1 MSYMDFADYYDFLTE
16 NVNYKNLADYLEQVF
31 ERYKHNTG
39 ITLDLA
45 CGTGSL
51 TLELAKR
58 GFDIYG
64 VDMSPTMLSVAR
76 QKAYESG
83 FDILFLCQKMQSIDL
98 YGTIDT
104 CICTL
109 DSLNHITNEN
119 DIKKVFEKV
128 SLFMNNGGYFVF
140 DVNTSYKH
148 QKILGNNTYVYDL
161 PEVFCVWQNRISA
174 NNIVNIDLDFFEKVE
189 NTYIRRCEHFS
200 ERSYDTDFLK
210 ENLEKNG
217 FKIID
222 IFDGWSFDAPTEQ
235 SERLFFI
242 TQKVK

>member
-16 NVNYKNLADYLEQVF
+16 NVNYIKLANYLEQVF
-31 ERYKHNTG
+31 AKYNHNTG

-76 QKAYESG
+76 QKAYEAG

-148 QKILGNNTYVYDL
+148 QKVLGNNTYVYDL

-189 NTYIRRCEHFS
+189 NAYIRRCEHFS
-200 ERSYDTDFLK
+200 ERSYETDFLK

-217 FKIID
+217 FRIID